1 MVGEGLGEGGKNG
14 EESKGNSMDG
24 SPSAGTWRGGRNSWS
39 TPAAASS
46 VTRQRW
52 RVRVRRAARRAAR
65 RLPFIGARARGC
77 LGTHAQVKGP
87 AAARPGAWLAWPMGL
102 GGPGGW
108 ASAGAGGPE
117 RVGPSGSAR
126 SRRIV
131 FFSFFQFIFNA
142 RNNSR

>member
-87 AAARPGAWLAWPMGL
+87 AAARPMGL

-108 ASAGAGGPE
+108 ASTGAGGPE
-117 RVGPSGSAR
+117 WVGPSGSAR

-131 FFSFFQFIFNA
+131 FFFFQFIFNA